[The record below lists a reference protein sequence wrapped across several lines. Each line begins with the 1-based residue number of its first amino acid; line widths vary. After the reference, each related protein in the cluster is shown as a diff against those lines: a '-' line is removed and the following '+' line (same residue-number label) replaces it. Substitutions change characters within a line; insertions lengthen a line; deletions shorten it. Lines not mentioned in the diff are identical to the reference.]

1 MRIDIK
7 NPEKFSQ
14 IFTKV
19 TGQILKTPVT
29 GIVTDS
35 RECQEGDL
43 YIALTGERVDGH
55 RFLETVN
62 DLGASVALV
71 AQSNDAILR
80 MQQVVVGDPLKTI
93 GRIARNWRRQ
103 YDIPIIGITGS
114 NGKTSTKE
122 LLFHI
127 LESNFKVHATQ
138 GNFNTSIGLPLT
150 LLTLDGTHSISILEM
165 GANQPGDID
174 YLCQITEPTH
184 GLITNI
190 APAHL
195 AGFGNIDIIAE
206 TKGALF
212 KSLENGI
219 SFVNLADEKVQS
231 IPTYGDTVSFG
242 LTADC
247 DFPVDIH
254 EEENG
259 NLTLTI
265 DAEEVQTESQNFSFI
280 KNMISAASIAISLGI
295 SWDTFRERIKTFTP
309 PAGRCQVKQFN
320 DITVIDDTYN
330 ANLSSSLAALDY
342 LKAFSGNGRRIFV
355 FGDMFELGKSSQKQH
370 EKIGLKCSKIG
381 LDAVYTI
388 GDETVYT
395 DKVISRGFHQH
406 FKAQESLIQAL
417 KNGLQSG
424 DKVLIKGSRGMAME
438 KIISGVFQ
446 S

>member
-7 NPEKFSQ
+7 NSEQFSKV
-14 IFTKV
+14 FTQV
-19 TGQILKTPVT
+19 TGKILTRFPQ

-62 DLGASVALV
+62 DIGASAALV
-71 AQSNDAILR
+71 HTSNDSISR
-80 MQQVVVGDPLKTI
+80 MQQISVGDPLKTI
-93 GRIARNWRRQ
+93 GRIARHWRRQ
-103 YDIPIIGITGS
+103 FDIPIIGITGS

-122 LLFHI
+122 LLSHI

-150 LLTLDGTHSISILEM
+150 LLTLDSSHHISILEM
-165 GANQPGDID
+165 GANQPDDIA
-174 YLCQITEPTH
+174 YLCEIAEPTH

-195 AGFGNIDIIAE
+195 AGFGDIDTIAK

-212 KSLENGI
+212 ASLDKGI
-219 SFVNLADEKVQS
+219 AFKNLADEKVKD
-231 IPTYGDTVSFG
+231 IPTLGETITFG

-265 DAEEVQTESQNFSFI
+265 NAEEVQTESQNFSFI
-280 KNMISAASIAISLGI
+280 KNIISAAAIATTLGV
-295 SWDTFRERIKTFTP
+295 SWDTFRDRIHSFSP
-309 PAGRCQVKQFN
+309 PSGRCQIKNFN

-330 ANLSSSLAALDY
+330 ANLSSSLAAIDY

-355 FGDMFELGKSSQKQH
+355 FGDMFELGDSSKQQH
-370 EKIGLKCSKIG
+370 EKIGQKCTKIG
-381 LDAVYTI
+381 LDAVYTV
-388 GDETVYT
+388 GEETIHT
-395 DKVISRGFHQH
+395 DNAISRGYHKH
-406 FKAQESLIQAL
+406 FNEKDHLIATLKQSL
-417 KNGLQSG
+417 KPG
-424 DKVLIKGSRGMAME
+424 DKVLVKGSRGMAME
-438 KIISGVFQ
+438 KVIEGVFQ
-446 S
+446 T

>member
-7 NPEKFSQ
+7 SPEQFGQ
-14 IFTKV
+14 IFSKI
-19 TGQILKTPVT
+19 TGKFLKTPVR

-43 YIALTGERVDGH
+43 YIALAGERVDGH

-62 DLGASVALV
+62 NLGATAALV
-71 AQSNDAILR
+71 SNSDQSISK
-80 MQQVVVGDPLKTI
+80 MQQIVVGDPLKTI
-93 GRIARNWRRQ
+93 GRIARHWRRQ
-103 YDIPIIGITGS
+103 FDIPIIGITGS

-122 LLFHI
+122 LLSHI

-150 LLTLDGTHSISILEM
+150 LLTLNGTHSISILEM
-165 GANQPGDID
+165 GANQPGDIA
-174 YLCQITEPTH
+174 YLCEIAEPTH

-195 AGFGNIDIIAE
+195 AGFGSIEVIAQ

-212 KSLENGI
+212 TSLKNGI

-231 IPTYGDTVSFG
+231 IPTYGEVVSFG

-247 DFPVDIH
+247 DYPVDIH
-254 EEENG
+254 EEQNG

-280 KNMISAASIAISLGI
+280 KNMISAASIAITLGI
-295 SWDTFRERIKTFTP
+295 SWDTLRKKIHTFTP

-355 FGDMFELGKSSQKQH
+355 FGDMFELGESSQRQH
-370 EKIGLKCSKIG
+370 EKIGKKCTKIG
-381 LDAVYTI
+381 LDAVYTVC
-388 GDETVYT
+388 DETIYT
-395 DKVISRGFHQH
+395 DQAITRGFHQH
-406 FKAQESLIQAL
+406 FEAKESLIDAL
-417 KNGLQSG
+417 KKGLQSG
-424 DKVLIKGSRGMAME
+424 DKILIKGSRGMAME

>member
-1 MRIDIK
+1 MRIDIN

-195 AGFGNIDIIAE
+195 AGFGSIDIIAE

-406 FKAQESLIQAL
+406 FEAPESLIQAL